1 MAASIQQA
9 ALLCNTEGLE
19 EMMEDGDET
28 SSLLNHD
35 LDEEEEEVVDGRT
48 SGSSLH
54 ARLLGPELP
63 VESVHLKGDMGP
75 ENVCG
80 EGNGIVAAGGGEV
93 GRRSWRSFNP
103 RLPPLSEPRRF
114 WQLVVGALCCV
125 AVSSSYTFNLYNGRI
140 QSKYNF
146 TQSQMTTISTIGDI
160 VGVLIL
166 PLGAIYDHYGA
177 QPIFLIA
184 LVLFPLGGIFF
195 GLTFANAIEGSMA
208 AFSLYVCMQS
218 LGSSLLDLG
227 SVMTMLSIFPA
238 NKGAVVAVMKTFC
251 GMGSA
256 ILGAIHLAFFPSEN
270 DSDTSS
276 FFYFLS
282 VLAMLASFFGVVFVE
297 VPPYMIRGCEKRVL
311 TEAQRKERYRIRR
324 QFLRQKAP
332 TTRFAIGFTIVLILV
347 FFLPVQGAISAYME
361 LDNSYHVTFACVSVG
376 LCAFYPMMA
385 LPWKVLDRKLP
396 LPHTGSFSF
405 GSGRASRLSR
415 FSLLSRGTMDS
426 TAAIREL
433 DYIAPQYQTTLV
445 QNLRTLRFWA
455 LLWLLFAT
463 SGAQIIIMGNMRFL
477 FGALAG
483 KPLGESFV
491 ALLVVITGVGS
502 GLGRILLSVLEMM
515 TQGRSA
521 EERTPITFTLFVP
534 SVLSVATLLLLLILP
549 TNALPLPCFTIALVN
564 GSAAAA
570 IVIVLR
576 TIFATDV
583 AKHYNVCSFAGIAA
597 SLLMNRLVYGEW
609 YTREADKQGG
619 TLCYG
624 RQCVLM
630 PIIFSLVTN
639 ISGVIAAMYIHWD
652 YSSYCRRM
660 LEMRAQRLPNRVPH
674 VADNSNSNVVDIQYD
689 DGKGSLTEV
698 KTVVESPVEK

>member
-19 EMMEDGDET
+19 EMMGDGEET

-35 LDEEEEEVVDGRT
+35 LDEDEEGEDGRT

-54 ARLLGPELP
+54 VRLLGPELP
-63 VESVHLKGDMGP
+63 EEAVHLKEDMGL
-75 ENVCG
+75 ESIR
-80 EGNGIVAAGGGEV
+80 EERNGTVAAGGGEV
-93 GRRSWRSFNP
+93 GRRSWRSFHR
-103 RLPPLSEPRRF
+103 RLPPLNEPRRF
-114 WQLVVGALCCV
+114 LQLVVGALCCV

-140 QSKYNF
+140 QSRYNF

-160 VGVLIL
+160 VGILIL

-184 LVLFPLGGIFF
+184 LVLFPLGNTLF
-195 GLTFANAIEGSMA
+195 GLTFADAIEGSMA

-218 LGSSLLDLG
+218 LGSSLLDVG
-227 SVMTMLSIFPA
+227 SVMTMLSVFPA

-256 ILGAIHLAFFPSEN
+256 IIGSIHLAFFSSGT
-270 DSDTSS
+270 DSDVSN

-282 VLAMLASFFGVVFVE
+282 VLVMAASFLGVVFVE

-311 TEAQRKERYRIRR
+311 TEAQRQERCRIRR

-332 TTRFAIGFTIVLILV
+332 TARFAIGFAIVLSLV

-361 LDNSYHVTFACVSVG
+361 LNDSYRITFACVSVG

-396 LPHTGSFSF
+396 LPHSGSFAF
-405 GSGRASRLSR
+405 GSARASRLSR

-426 TAAIREL
+426 MAAVREL

-570 IVIVLR
+570 VVIVLR

-597 SLLMNRLVYGEW
+597 SLFMNRLVYGEW
-609 YTREADKQGG
+609 YTREANKQGG

-630 PIIFSLVTN
+630 PIIFALVTN
-639 ISGVIAAMYIHWD
+639 VSGVLAAMYIHWD

-660 LEMRAQRLPNRVPH
+660 LEMRAQRLQNRMPH
-674 VADNSNSNVVDIQYD
+674 AADNTNSKVVGIQYD
-689 DGKGSLTEV
+689 DGKGSLTEA
-698 KTVVESPVEK
+698 KTGVESPVEK